1 MRLKYI
7 CETCGKT
14 ETIDDEETAYKLGW
28 DYPPKMYE
36 FGVVSPRT
44 CGNCSID
51 TTLWWQLVAENVPVE
66 ELEERHKQT
75 LKRILTEPQSII
87 VDINRH

>member
-14 ETIDDEETAYKLGW
+14 EIFYDEEIAYKLGW

-51 TTLWWQLVAENVPVE
+51 TTLWWQLVVENVPVE
-66 ELEERHKQT
+66 ELEEQHKQT
-75 LKRILTEPQSII
+75 LERILTEPQSII
-87 VDINRH
+87 VDIRE